1 MNSSILQD
9 NSYAEAVEHFSF
21 RMHVT
26 LIIPELIYLLIFL
39 LGIYGMYQG
48 IEIQHPL
55 YAVLFLNL
63 LVPSTFTVVNIFAF
77 PFISTEKYIKILN
90 LSSALCLYFHCTSWY
105 DFLSLAYTFWLLK
118 SRLFYIYEN
127 KVVLRKTV

>member
-1 MNSSILQD
+1 MNYSMLED
-9 NSYAEAVEHFSF
+9 NSYAEVIGHFSI

-26 LIIPELIYLLIFL
+26 LVIPELIYLFIFL

-63 LVPSTFTVVNIFAF
+63 LVPSTFTAVNIIAF
-77 PFISTEKYIKILN
+77 PFISTEKYIKVSN

-105 DFLSLAYTFWLLK
+105 QHRQSHLCEIELK
-118 SRLFYIYEN
+118 SRLFHMGN
-127 KVVLRKTV
+127 KLLFRW